1 MKVVSEGPRGQRI
14 ASWPAATIFFIYINR
29 GDSYTHIQEP
39 GHSHK
44 NVFYR
49 KKSSCLS
56 VSVMSKRVLH
66 ACLIK
71 LKV

>member
-1 MKVVSEGPRGQRI
+1 VSIGPRGQPVSGL
-14 ASWPAATIFFIYINR
+14 AAATIFFLYINR
-29 GDSYTHIQEP
+29 GDSYTHIQEL

-56 VSVMSKRVLH
+56 VMSKKVLH

-71 LKV
+71 LKA